1 MVSGKN
7 LIIIIYA
14 MIMKNFKN
22 LFRNPA
28 SIFVMIIGPLLVIG
42 VIIAAFASPSFHN
55 VEVGVIGPSEVLQP
69 IKSQIAHVGTFHE
82 ENSLEECVK
91 KLKLQRRHLCID
103 VHLHNQVKVDL
114 YYDNTREVISFILL
128 NQAREGV
135 LRERENLLR
144 SETSGLVDGAQDAK
158 SYVQEKR
165 ILIIEAIAEMK
176 SYRGDIDE
184 MQREIDNSISN
195 LDRHIRDLEFERN
208 RLASTR
214 NSVSEDYWT
223 ASYTIESQ
231 LSNFENSMDNVRN
244 VLIDAGLSTYEID
257 NLIPKISNLED
268 SISDM
273 NAMAQDI
280 DDDVSGIITKMDD
293 AIISMREAR
302 TFLRNTKTD
311 LNVISN
317 SLEER
322 ISQLEQVSVDLVGTT
337 QELTVLG
344 DVDVNLLL
352 NPFLLRNHPVFVGSE
367 KVQQLSENFDGDID
381 AKTAD
386 IIASIGST
394 QTMLP
399 KVMILILSFVAL
411 FISNIIVL
419 DEKDSPANIRNLITP
434 VGWFWNVLSII
445 ITVSILLSIQVAV
458 LLLIGATVFLL
469 DITSA
474 FFTIAAVSLLIAI
487 IYGNLGVALGY
498 LTKSPA
504 TSLLVAV
511 FFLIINIF
519 MSGMTFPVERMSPFM
534 HTLSLLIPYRD
545 GISMLQQSMFYGIG
559 LFEMW
564 PELTRLL
571 ILWVASL
578 ILLLV
583 AHHINRRRI

>member
-1 MVSGKN
+1 
-7 LIIIIYA
+7 
-14 MIMKNFKN
+14 MKNFKN

-55 VEVGVIGPSEVLQP
+55 IEVGVIGPSEVLQP

-91 KLKLQRRHLCID
+91 KLKLQRRHLRID